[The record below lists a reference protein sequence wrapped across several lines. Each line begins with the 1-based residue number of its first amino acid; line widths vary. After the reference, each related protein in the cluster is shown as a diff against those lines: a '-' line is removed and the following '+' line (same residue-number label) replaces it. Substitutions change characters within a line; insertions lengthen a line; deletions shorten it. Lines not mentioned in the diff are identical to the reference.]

1 MQRTF
6 SLCVKQTN
14 LDSCK
19 DAIRSARKEDSS
31 ILFSF
36 IRKKLFHDFGVM
48 QLNGLSSN
56 MLTSYLMFTLRIIG
70 ITNKKGTTNRDPAE
84 GCWLRHDTEVMK
96 TKIVNR
102 PDGKTLSMVK
112 KPQAA

>member
-48 QLNGLSSN
+48 PQPTTFRRIPVRCSFLVCDSN
-56 MLTSYLMFTLRIIG
+56 YSQ
-70 ITNKKGTTNRDPAE
+70 
-84 GCWLRHDTEVMK
+84 
-96 TKIVNR
+96 
-102 PDGKTLSMVK
+102 GKH
-112 KPQAA
+112 QI